1 MLSPIFLCVCVSH
14 TQQDISHCLM
24 FQGKSST
31 AGWEGEGKKKKN
43 RYNRFLARLTALTP
57 L

>member
-31 AGWEGEGKKKKN
+31 AGWEGEGKKKKIG
-43 RYNRFLARLTALTP
+43 TTGS
-57 L
+57 